1 MIRPLLV
8 ASLLLLTSCGSTV
21 RSFWRDWGNA
31 DLAGTQAPPLT
42 DGVWLLP
49 ASGDHAGA
57 DGVREAP
64 DDWMPTDSKYRL
76 VVFLQPH

>member
-1 MIRPLLV
+1 K
-8 ASLLLLTSCGSTV
+8 
-21 RSFWRDWGNA
+21 
-31 DLAGTQAPPLT
+31 APPLT

-49 ASGDHAGA
+49 ASGD

-64 DDWMPTDSKYRL
+64 DDWVPKDSRYRL

>member
-8 ASLLLLTSCGSTV
+8 ASLFLLTSCGATV
-21 RSFWRDWGNA
+21 RSFWRDWGNT
-31 DLAGTQAPPLT
+31 DLAGTQAPALK

-49 ASGDHAGA
+49 ASAD

-64 DDWMPTDSKYRL
+64 DGWVPEDSKFRL

>member
-21 RSFWRDWGNA
+21 RSFWRDWGNT
-31 DLAGTQAPPLT
+31 DLAGTKAPPLT

-49 ASGDHAGA
+49 ASGD

-64 DDWMPTDSKYRL
+64 DDWVPKDSRYRL